1 MDRLV
6 AAVRT
11 QLAVD
16 ELQSLQVQ
24 NHLYGCFVVME
35 DIGEKRITL
44 KDCIIT
50 GKNYTL
56 NLDQQFSEIGIRYG
70 FIMDTKLI
78 FDSYLFEYKE
88 AWLELFA
95 TIDGLEQVDHV
106 EDILIALIKT
116 TVTPEHAFFLHAME
130 TGQLPQEWIHKAIGI
145 LLPHSADRHSAD
157 RHSVDRKIDVPK
169 KPQRFHT
176 TRRHSIVITKPLGK
190 TRRAMKL
197 HGLKM

>member
-6 AAVRT
+6 TAVRT

-16 ELQSLQVQ
+16 ELQLLQVQ
-24 NHLYGCFVVME
+24 NHLYGCFIVME
-35 DIGEKRITL
+35 DIGEKLITL
-44 KDCIIT
+44 KECMIT

-56 NLDQQFSEIGIRYG
+56 NLDQHFSEIGIRYG

-78 FDSYLFEYKE
+78 FDSHLPEYKE

-95 TIDGLEQVDHV
+95 TIDSLEQVDHV
-106 EDILIALIKT
+106 EDTLIALIKS
-116 TVTPEHAFFLHAME
+116 TVPPEHAFFIHAME
-130 TGQLPQEWIHKAIGI
+130 IGQLPQEWIHKAIGI

-157 RHSVDRKIDVPK
+157 RNIDGKIDIPK
-169 KPQRFHT
+169 KSQRFHT